1 MPVDSMP
8 ITLRPVLPDDEPF
21 LLEMYAGT
29 RPDVAE
35 WGWDAAQ
42 QEAFLRMQFDLQ
54 QRAWAMQSPE
64 AKHQIILLGDR
75 QIGRIITLRTD
86 QQIRLS
92 DIALLPQHRN
102 NGIGASLIKDLCAEA
117 AQSGLPVQLQVLKSN
132 PALRLYE
139 RLGFLRIGESS
150 THFQMEWR
158 ADRQL

>member
-1 MPVDSMP
+1 MP
-8 ITLRPVLPDDEPF
+8 ITLRPVIPDDEPF
-21 LLEMYAGT
+21 LLEIYTNT

-54 QRAWAMQSPE
+54 RRAFAMQSPE
-64 AKHQIILLGDR
+64 AEHQIILLEDQ
-75 QIGRIITLRTD
+75 QIGRIIILRTD

-102 NGIGASLIKDLCAEA
+102 KGIGASLIKDLCAEA
-117 AQSGLPVQLQVLKSN
+117 AQSNLPVRLQVLKSN
-132 PALRLYE
+132 PALHLYE
-139 RLGFLRIGESS
+139 RLGFIRIGESA

-158 ADRQL
+158 ADS